1 MSEGSTEGDKTVIV
15 QHAVSNMQLD
25 DLLLRSRDNDKRDL
39 FDIILLT
46 IDAFDHQILD
56 ELALADEVL
65 NEQLFSFVL
74 YHRLFHH
81 EEDAFHVAAVDD
93 VLQVV
98 RIELVVHLV
107 AVGY

>member
-1 MSEGSTEGDKTVIV
+1 MSEGSTESDKTVIV

-25 DLLLRSRDNDKRDL
+25 DLLLRSRDDDKRDL

-46 IDAFDHQILD
+46 LDAFDHQILN
-56 ELALADEVL
+56 ELAFADEVL

-74 YHRLFHH
+74 HHRLFHH
-81 EEDAFHVAAVDD
+81 EEDTFHVAAVDD
-93 VLQVV
+93 ILQVV
-98 RIELVVHLV
+98 RIEQVVHLV